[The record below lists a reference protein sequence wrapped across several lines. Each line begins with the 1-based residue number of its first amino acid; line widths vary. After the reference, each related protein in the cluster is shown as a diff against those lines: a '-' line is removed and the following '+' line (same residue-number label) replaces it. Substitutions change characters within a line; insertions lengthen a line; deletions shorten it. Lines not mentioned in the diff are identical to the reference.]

1 VRAADLAKRQPG
13 AKFRYDALSK
23 AHFCSM
29 KIPEDVGKY
38 AAEQRFSEDEAVRK
52 GMEEKS
58 KQFVKGADVYT
69 KA

>member
-1 VRAADLAKRQPG
+1 MRAADLAKCQSVT
-13 AKFRYDALSK
+13 KFRDEALSK
-23 AHFCSM
+23 AHFCSR

-38 AAEQRFSEDEAVRK
+38 AAEQGFSEDEAVRK